1 MSETHVKARI
11 SLTETY
17 TLLYVT
23 SWWQP

>member
-1 MSETHVKARI
+1 MSETHVRARI
-11 SLTETY
+11 SLTKTY